1 MTSVAIAGHTKN
13 EKVNDFLLTVD
24 DGSMKQLWRSW
35 SNVDSKSLNS
45 DSS

>member
-13 EKVNDFLLTVD
+13 ESVIDFHLPVE

-35 SNVDSKSLNS
+35 CNVDRESL
-45 DSS
+45 DGDGG